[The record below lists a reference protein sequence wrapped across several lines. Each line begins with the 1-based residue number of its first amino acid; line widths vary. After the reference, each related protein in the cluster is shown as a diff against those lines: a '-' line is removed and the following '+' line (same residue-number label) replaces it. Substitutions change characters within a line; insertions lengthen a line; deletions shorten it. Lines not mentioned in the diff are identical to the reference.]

1 MVARLRV
8 RQLQEDVNAT
18 EEAELRRLEHG
29 ATASDDDS
37 TPDLAE
43 TATCSGTDGRT
54 VDGSTQDD
62 GGGVVVVG
70 AKKRAEQLD
79 SKLFV
84 HGGYRNSN
92 RITRLQPRGSA
103 GLKTKVPKRKSFGG
117 EGDAGDAAHSAAM
130 KEFSLSEFGSSHVQS
145 RTLEA
150 RMGHVGLFGHWLEQN
165 SYGKYMQWNVSD
177 GAHAHVM
184 LYRAHVCVGAGNM
197 RSRRL
202 AGEQGMERCIVA
214 VERDGTPR
222 VPPEAAMM
230 EYVLVMATGDAESR
244 PKGGWKEYFMGEHV
258 KPGLNGRKKGELLG
272 EQKEFGFGP
281 YADAPFRFR
290 CIQEQVRVRRGA
302 VGFVLGAG

>member
-117 EGDAGDAAHSAAM
+117 
-130 KEFSLSEFGSSHVQS
+130 
-145 RTLEA
+145 
-150 RMGHVGLFGHWLEQN
+150 
-165 SYGKYMQWNVSD
+165 
-177 GAHAHVM
+177 
-184 LYRAHVCVGAGNM
+184 
-197 RSRRL
+197 
-202 AGEQGMERCIVA
+202 
-214 VERDGTPR
+214 
-222 VPPEAAMM
+222 
-230 EYVLVMATGDAESR
+230 
-244 PKGGWKEYFMGEHV
+244 
-258 KPGLNGRKKGELLG
+258 
-272 EQKEFGFGP
+272 
-281 YADAPFRFR
+281 
-290 CIQEQVRVRRGA
+290 
-302 VGFVLGAG
+302 